1 MVVLGITFLVY
12 CARMWARLVIS
23 KNTGLDDILV
33 SIAMLPLFGLT
44 ISSVL
49 GKYPFLF
56 GVAFA
61 DIHRHSHLWLP
72 MARLGSDQRNASNNK
87 RDRFRHRT

>member
-49 GKYPFLF
+49 GKYPSFL
-56 GVAFA
+56 
-61 DIHRHSHLWLP
+61 
-72 MARLGSDQRNASNNK
+72 K
-87 RDRFRHRT
+87 